1 MTCTDHP
8 RRRPYPLMLMSLL
21 AVLAP
26 CAQAEPLAFDE
37 AQRQLLTRSDR
48 LAAARQV
55 IESAELRRAATQNL
69 GGPVVSLSAA
79 TYAYNASLNVDL
91 SPLGS
96 TMAETI
102 AQLPPILRT
111 TVAALPS
118 LPPSYTTHQHATQTT
133 GAVTGVWP
141 LYTGGAIKAAHR
153 LLDERVKEAHAEA
166 AQTQDDVESALVQR
180 YFGAQLAQRASALHN
195 AALSNIAQHDLAAQK
210 MMDAGV
216 IARVDRLQASAA
228 LEDARRQARKAED
241 EAELAVVALTR
252 TLKANERVQPSSAL
266 FVSSQ
271 PLEPLAHFVEL
282 AQANHPGL
290 AKVDA
295 KKGQAEQLRAAE
307 EAMRRPQVFAFGERQ
322 LKAGRDANWVAGVGV
337 RWTVLDAIDR
347 KTMAEATQ
355 REVTQAQ
362 FLKDQARDDIELLVE
377 KRWMALEQARR
388 AYLALAPSVTLTD
401 EVLRLRRAGLAAG
414 TATPLELIDAEL
426 NVAKV
431 QTEHTRAAYDYV
443 KALAELLDSC
453 GRTADFSQYMANADI
468 QVK

>member
-1 MTCTDHP
+1 MTRTDHP
-8 RRRPYPLMLMSLL
+8 RRRPIPLMLMSLWT
-21 AVLAP
+21 VLVP
-26 CAQAEPLAFDE
+26 CVHAEPLAFDD
-37 AQRQLLTRSDR
+37 AQRQLLVRSDR
-48 LAAARQV
+48 LAAARNGV
-55 IESAELRRAATQNL
+55 ESAELRRDAARNL

-91 SPLGS
+91 SPLAP
-96 TMAETI
+96 TMAGTI
-102 AQLPPILRT
+102 AQLPPGLRAPL
-111 TVAALPS
+111 AALPS

-141 LYTGGAIKAAHR
+141 LYTGGAVQASHR
-153 LLDERVKEAHAEA
+153 LMDERVKEARAEA
-166 AQTQDDVESALVQR
+166 AQVHDDVDGVLVQR
-180 YFGAQLAQRASALHN
+180 YFGAQLARRAAGLHQ
-195 AALSNIAQHDLAAQK
+195 AALNNIGQHDAAAQK

-241 EAELAVVALTR
+241 EAELASVALTR
-252 TLKANERVQPSSAL
+252 TLKASERVQPSNPL

-271 PLEPLAHFVEL
+271 PVAPLAHFVEL
-282 AQANHPGL
+282 ARVNHPGL

-295 KKGQAEQLRAAE
+295 KKAQAEQLRAAE
-307 EAMRRPQVFAFGERQ
+307 EALRRPQVFAFGERQ
-322 LKAGRDANWVAGVGV
+322 LKAGSHANWVAGIGV
-337 RWTVLDAIDR
+337 RWTLMDAIDR
-347 KTMAEATQ
+347 RTMAEATQ
-355 REVTQAQ
+355 REVMQAQ
-362 FLKDQARDDIELLVE
+362 FLKEQARNDIELVVE

-388 AYLALAPSVTLTD
+388 AYLALDPSVTLAD
-401 EVLRLRRAGLAAG
+401 EVLRLRRAGVTAG

-431 QTEHTRAAYDYV
+431 QTEQARAAYDYV

-453 GRTADFSQYMANADI
+453 GRTEDFSKYMATADI